1 MVVTRRLVRAFK
13 ICVAGMLPWTTVDR
27 VPVSEIFV
35 NLLSNALKYNDMP
48 VCRIEIGCDSA
59 TKPPAGSA
67 GRPMFYAKDNGM
79 GIGIATNPLEQI
91 FKMFR
96 RLHGRDDCGGRTG
109 TGRTIV
115 KKSIEGHGGEMWV
128 KSAPGQRA
136 TSYFTLAADLA
147 APMIAFA

>member
-1 MVVTRRLVRAFK
+1 MVGTRRLGRACKFG
-13 ICVAGMLPWTTVDR
+13 VAGMLLWTTVGR

-59 TKPPAGSA
+59 TKPPEGSA
-67 GRPMFYAKDNGM
+67 GRPVSYAKAN
-79 GIGIATNPLEQI
+79 GIGIRIATNPLEQI

-136 TSYFTLAADLA
+136 TPHFTLAADLA